1 MLQDT
6 DVFCHCGKHHLL
18 IPLQLSREVILECR
32 QDLLS
37 IEGLVGL
44 LAFLAVQSKRSTSSN
59 RNDTHNGASSTMPHT
74 FCEKA
79 HCLCLITNLLCCSS
93 CLRLLCG
100 PLLPRLVDVGQ
111 RLQDLERVMLLLLD
125 GNGLDAGSTAATG
138 GRVKDGDATG
148 GGGGAAAA
156 QSASVPSVPVAS
168 FLAGGG
174 GIGIGGII
182 QDALQ
187 PEPKSTLLPAGTR
200 VALCGFQTKPELNG
214 QHGVIKGVAKSGQY
228 KVQLDQAGLFKVNAE
243 NLEKV

>member
-1 MLQDT
+1 M
-6 DVFCHCGKHHLL
+6 
-18 IPLQLSREVILECR
+18 
-32 QDLLS
+32 
-37 IEGLVGL
+37 
-44 LAFLAVQSKRSTSSN
+44 
-59 RNDTHNGASSTMPHT
+59 
-74 FCEKA
+74 
-79 HCLCLITNLLCCSS
+79 
-93 CLRLLCG
+93 
-100 PLLPRLVDVGQ
+100 
-111 RLQDLERVMLLLLD
+111 
-125 GNGLDAGSTAATG
+125 
-138 GRVKDGDATG
+138 
-148 GGGGAAAA
+148 

-168 FLAGGG
+168 FLPGAG